1 MLLFQ
6 ELRPLTWVVRNTMG
20 AVTAWHS
27 ANKGKIKNKKTQE
40 VLGVNAFLLY

>member
-20 AVTAWHS
+20 AVTAWYS
-27 ANKGKIKNKKTQE
+27 ANKGKIKKKTQE